1 MQSWA
6 SDAVRAV
13 LEKPILV
20 LGCGSIGRRHIVNLL
35 LCGAQELYLY
45 DTDGALP
52 IDWIKTQIE
61 PRDIPCKIGVLDNSK
76 GDMWQALCDHKVRP
90 AAVIICTPTATHNE
104 HMKWCADEEIPFFVE
119 KPISDNLDYKTI
131 LTHETWYYDIPN
143 FVACN
148 FRFTPGLQRVK
159 QLIDD
164 GAIGKVVSARAQ
176 FGQYLPDMRP
186 NVDHKKIYAANK
198 SMGGGCL
205 LDGIHEFDYLSWLLG
220 PIAEAKAFTARL
232 TDATVDTEDVAEVIL
247 RFERG
252 ALASVHEDYVR
263 RRYWRHLDVLGDK
276 GDVSWCFA
284 DDGWQHVEVH
294 RTGRTMDHWNFDPEE
309 FDGDLRNGMYLAEM
323 QHFLRVCAGEEKS
336 MNTVAD
342 AYRLLETILNAK

>member
-20 LGCGSIGRRHIVNLL
+20 LGCGSIGRRHIKNLL
-35 LCGAQELYLY
+35 VLGAKDVHSF
-45 DTDGALP
+45 DTWGYPDFDQITGHGSLTEALAVHP
-52 IDWIKTQIE
+52 I
-61 PRDIPCKIGVLDNSK
+61 
-76 GDMWQALCDHKVRP
+76 
-90 AAVIICTPTATHNE
+90 AAIICTPTRSHTE
-104 HMKWCADEEIPFFVE
+104 HIDDCLKHGIANIFVE
-119 KPISDNLDYKTI
+119 KPLFDGWWQ
-131 LTHETWYYDIPN
+131 ETRFDWPAIDKAN
-143 FVACN
+143 TFVACN

-186 NVDHKKIYAANK
+186 GVDHKKIYAANK

-232 TDATVDTEDVAEVIL
+232 TDVTVDTEDVAEVIL
-247 RFERG
+247 RFESG
-252 ALASVHEDYVR
+252 ALGSVHEDYVR
-263 RRYWRHLDVLGDK
+263 RGYNRFLEVIGELGRITWDFQK
-276 GDVSWCFA
+276 
-284 DDGWQHVEVH
+284 DGGWTVGVDAPYQVGGYMSPYRRDQVN
-294 RTGRTMDHWNFDPEE
+294 D
-309 FDGDLRNGMYLAEM
+309 MYLAQM

>member
-20 LGCGSIGRRHIVNLL
+20 IGLGSIGRRHAKNLIAL
-35 LCGAQELYLY
+35 GATNVIGCDEGPIGYHEDLKGLQGVYL
-45 DTDGALP
+45 DLNDALV
-52 IDWIKTQIE
+52 TT
-61 PRDIPCKIGVLDNSK
+61 
-76 GDMWQALCDHKVRP
+76 P
-90 AAVIICTPTATHNE
+90 AAAIICVPTNRHYGA
-104 HMKWCADEEIPFFVE
+104 MRWCVDEEIPFFVE
-119 KPISDNLDYKTI
+119 KPVAHDLSGRDFLQ
-131 LTHETWYYDIPN
+131 HECWYYNIPN

-159 QLIDD
+159 RLIDD

-186 NVDHKKIYAANK
+186 NADHKKIYAANK

-232 TDATVDTEDVAEVIL
+232 TDVTVDTEDVAEVIL
-247 RFERG
+247 RFESG
-252 ALASVHEDYVR
+252 ALGSVHEDYARYRYDRRCEIVGTNGVLKWELVR
-263 RRYWRHLDVLGDK
+263 GEPDWYEECCVEPPWGDDK
-276 GDVSWCFA
+276 EECVDAVCYPSWDFSIN
-284 DDGWQHVEVH
+284 D
-294 RTGRTMDHWNFDPEE
+294 
-309 FDGDLRNGMYLAEM
+309 MYLAEM

-336 MNTVAD
+336 LNTVSD
-342 AYRLLETILNAK
+342 AYRLLETVLNAR

>member
-1 MQSWA
+1 MMDWQA

-20 LGCGSIGRRHIVNLL
+20 IGLGSIGKRHVKNLFAL
-35 LCGAQELYLY
+35 GARNIILY
-45 DTDGALP
+45 DSDTSRALAVQDEIFDG
-52 IDWIKTQIE
+52 IEGNVKT
-61 PRDIPCKIGVLDNSK
+61 GVSVVTGLEL
-76 GDMWQALCDHKVRP
+76 ACDLQPV
-90 AAVIICTPTATHNE
+90 AAIICTPTKKHLVNMMDAVTAGIE
-104 HMKWCADEEIPFFVE
+104 HLFIE
-119 KPISDNLDYKTI
+119 KPICDYRAF
-131 LTHETWYYDIPN
+131 ETGSEPFGEWST

-159 QLIDD
+159 QLIDE

-186 NVDHKKIYAANK
+186 NADHKKIYAANK

-232 TDATVDTEDVAEVIL
+232 TDVTVDTEDVAEVIL
-247 RFERG
+247 RFESG
-252 ALASVHEDYVR
+252 ALGSVHEDYLSPIYR
-263 RRYWRHLDVLGDK
+263 RDCVILGSEGYLIWHYRK
-276 GDVSWCFA
+276 EQEWIRLY
-284 DDGWQHVEVH
+284 H
-294 RTGRTMDHWNFDPEE
+294 RDETKDIISEDFEHEDQDPNE
-309 FDGDLRNGMYLAEM
+309 MYLEQM
-323 QHFLRVCAGEEKS
+323 QHFLRVCAGEERS
-336 MNTVAD
+336 QNTVAD